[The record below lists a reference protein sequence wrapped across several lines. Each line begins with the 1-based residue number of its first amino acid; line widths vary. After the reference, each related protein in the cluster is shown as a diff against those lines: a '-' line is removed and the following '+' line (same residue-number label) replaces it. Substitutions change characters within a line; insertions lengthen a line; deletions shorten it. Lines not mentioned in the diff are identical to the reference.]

1 MMKKTKFVL
10 GVEIVNIPMMIIVI
24 VVLTKKK
31 ILAQTVVHMNMVF
44 TVDFAQAVR
53 ITKTKMMIGKNALQH
68 RIKLM
73 ASSRLL
79 TKILADFL
87 SGVYL
92 LN

>member
-1 MMKKTKFVL
+1 
-10 GVEIVNIPMMIIVI
+10 
-24 VVLTKKK
+24 
-31 ILAQTVVHMNMVF
+31 MNL
-44 TVDFAQAVR
+44 
-53 ITKTKMMIGKNALQH
+53 KYGKNNYAQH

-73 ASSRLL
+73 ASPRLL